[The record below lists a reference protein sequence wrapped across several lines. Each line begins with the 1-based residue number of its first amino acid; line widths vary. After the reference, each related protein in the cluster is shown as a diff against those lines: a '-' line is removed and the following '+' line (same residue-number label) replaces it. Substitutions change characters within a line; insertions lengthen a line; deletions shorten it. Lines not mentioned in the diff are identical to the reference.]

1 MNKYYD
7 INHDHIINDNDNNN
21 NNKIMILITEQ
32 ITITYSMSS
41 VSSCDNSADYCS
53 LTTLL
58 LRRLYL

>member
-1 MNKYYD
+1 MNEYYD
-7 INHDHIINDNDNNN
+7 INHDNVINDND
-21 NNKIMILITEQ
+21 NKIMILITEQ